1 MRISEF
7 SSLCDYTA
15 PPECQNA
22 APVTLVTRSLTAAR
36 KRERRGKA
44 DGRNL
49 GFRLSGKPSGEH
61 FSCVLALRENS
72 FQTPAPVWVFK
83 LKSLCIFL
91 AHDPHLSKT
100 NLFFLFYS
108 EYLKE
113 YSAGKISYPTW
124 KKKIDLYTSYPIHET
139 AVRFK
144 EEKKK

>member
-7 SSLCDYTA
+7 SSLCDHTA
-15 PPECQNA
+15 PPERQNA
-22 APVTLVTRSLTAAR
+22 APVTLVIRSLMAAR
-36 KRERRGKA
+36 KMERRGKA

-61 FSCVLALRENS
+61 FSRVWALRENS
-72 FQTPAPVWVFK
+72 SQTPAPVWVFK
-83 LKSLCIFL
+83 VKSLCIFL

-100 NLFFLFYS
+100 NLFFFLFYS

-124 KKKIDLYTSYPIHET
+124 KKK
-139 AVRFK
+139 
-144 EEKKK
+144 